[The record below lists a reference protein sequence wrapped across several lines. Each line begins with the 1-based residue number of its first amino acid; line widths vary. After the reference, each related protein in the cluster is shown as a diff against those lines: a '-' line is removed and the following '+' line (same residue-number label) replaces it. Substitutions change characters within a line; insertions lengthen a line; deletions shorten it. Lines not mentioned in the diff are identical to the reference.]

1 MTLPRAP
8 HPAAT
13 LLLVLALGGCA
24 SGPSPKAMKTAEIHN
39 DLAVEALRAGRSQEA
54 LKEYD
59 IALEADPDMPEA
71 LMGRGLVMEY
81 GFGKLA
87 EAEADYRHALLIRP
101 NYPEAH
107 NNLGQLLAKTG
118 RPTEALA
125 EFDKAIDIN
134 LYMEPW
140 VARCNRG
147 QTLYQLG
154 RKDEG
159 LAELHTCVRIAP
171 KYCQGRRELG
181 RILLAEGKPAE
192 ALAEFE
198 AYARSCPK
206 SADAQ
211 LQLGTARLKA
221 GDAAGARSAFE
232 ACVSM
237 AGEGAVADECRKTL
251 QLLK

>member
-1 MTLPRAP
+1 MTIARTLRLTSP
-8 HPAAT
+8 
-13 LLLVLALGGCA
+13 LLLLLGACA
-24 SGPSPKAMKTAEIHN
+24 SGPSPKQVKTAEIHH

-59 IALEADPDMPEA
+59 IALAADPDMPEA
-71 LMGRGLVMEY
+71 LLGRGLVFEY

-101 NYPEAH
+101 SYPEAH
-107 NNLGQLLAKTG
+107 NNLGQLLAKSG
-118 RPTEALA
+118 RQVEALA

-140 VARCNRG
+140 VARCNKG

-159 LAELHTCVRIAP
+159 LAELRTCLHIAP

-181 RILLAEGKPAE
+181 RILVSEGKSVEGLAELE
-192 ALAEFE
+192 T
-198 AYARSCPK
+198 YAKNCPK
-206 SADAQ
+206 TADAQ
-211 LQLGTARLKA
+211 LQIGLARLKA
-221 GDAAGARSAFE
+221 GDAAGARIAFE
-232 ACVSM
+232 RCEEL
-237 AGEGAVADECRKTL
+237 AGDLPDGEECRKTAK
-251 QLLK
+251 LLK

>member
-1 MTLPRAP
+1 MTHFRALRLSAP
-8 HPAAT
+8 LLA
-13 LLLVLALGGCA
+13 LLVACA
-24 SGPSPKAMKTAEIHN
+24 HGPSPKEQKAAEIHH

-59 IALEADPDMPEA
+59 IALAADPDMPEA

-101 NYPEAH
+101 GYPEAH
-107 NNLGQLLAKTG
+107 NNLGQLLARSG
-118 RPTEALA
+118 RPVEALA
-125 EFDKAIDIN
+125 EFDKAIDVN

-147 QTLYQLG
+147 QTLYQMG

-159 LAELHTCVRIAP
+159 LAELRTCVRIAP

-181 RILLAEGKPAE
+181 RVLLSDGKPIE
-192 ALAEFE
+192 AMAEFE
-198 AYARSCPK
+198 AYARGCPK
-206 SADAQ
+206 AADAQ
-211 LQLGTARLKA
+211 LQLGLARLKG
-221 GDAAGARSAFE
+221 GDAAGARAAFE
-232 ACVSM
+232 QCVAM
-237 AGEGAVADECRKTL
+237 AGEGPEAEECRRTL